1 MLKVVSHEGYLA
13 RYPTGAVETPARIR
27 SILGNLKGHYPLVVP
42 EPASKEDLLRVHSA
56 DHLVQVQLEGKAVRD
71 AAALAAGGA
80 LCAAWHA
87 WVDGSPYFAAV
98 RPPGHHAGR
107 SRFGGYCFFNNVAVA
122 ILALLDRGGAHRA
135 AVIDFDMHR
144 GDGTAEIF
152 DADPRV
158 RFLDVSSAEK
168 DVFVQKIERFLESL
182 PPVDIIG
189 VSAGFDM
196 HVKDWGGLLTNR
208 DYHRIGRL
216 IGDAARRKASG
227 RVFAVLEGGYM
238 PHELGKAVL
247 AFCKGLE
254 GKDFMELPHTG
265 RP

>member
-27 SILGNLKGHYPLVVP
+27 AILGNLKGHYALVVP
-42 EPASKEDLLRVHSA
+42 EPASTEDLLRAHTV
-56 DHLVQVQLEGKAVRD
+56 DHLIQVQLEGKAVKD

-80 LCAAWHA
+80 LCAARRA
-87 WVDGSPYFAAV
+87 LTDGHPYFAAV

-107 SRFGGYCFFNNVAVA
+107 NRFGGFCFFNNMA
-122 ILALLDRGGAHRA
+122 IALLALFDHGTARRA

-152 DADPRV
+152 HGDPRV
-158 RFLDVSSAEK
+158 SFLDVSSAEK
-168 DVFVQKIERFLESL
+168 DGFVQRIESFLEGL

-196 HVKDWGGLLTNR
+196 HVKDWGGLLTNQ

-216 IGDAARRKASG
+216 IGNAARRLASG

-238 PHELGKAVL
+238 PHDLGKAVL

-254 GKDFMELPHTG
+254 GKDLIEPTHAA

>member
-27 SILGNLKGHYPLVVP
+27 SILGNLKGLYPLVVP
-42 EPASKEDLLRVHSA
+42 EPASKEDLLRAHTP
-56 DHLVQVQLEGKAVRD
+56 DHLIQVQLEGTAVRD

-80 LCAAWHA
+80 LCAARRA
-87 WVDGSPYFAAV
+87 LTDGHPYFAAV

-107 SRFGGYCFFNNVAVA
+107 NRFGGFCFFNNMAVA
-122 ILALLDRGGAHRA
+122 ILALLDHGAERRA

-152 DADPRV
+152 DGDPRV
-158 RFLDVSSAEK
+158 HFLDVSSAEK
-168 DVFVQKIERFLESL
+168 DMFVQRIESFLDAL

-208 DYHRIGRL
+208 DYHHIGRL
-216 IGDAARRKASG
+216 IGEAARRKASG

-254 GKDFMELPHTG
+254 GKDLIEPTHTT